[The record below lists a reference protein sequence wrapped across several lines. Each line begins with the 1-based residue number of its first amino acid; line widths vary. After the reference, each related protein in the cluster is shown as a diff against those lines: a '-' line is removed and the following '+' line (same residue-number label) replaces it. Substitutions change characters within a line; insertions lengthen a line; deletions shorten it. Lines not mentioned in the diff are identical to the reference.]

1 MANIEVKQA
10 FVNRVNYVPAE
21 NGSKAR
27 LGLTLNEGYKPKN
40 AEKWNYITYDI
51 TLWEDQAEK
60 YKGLRAG
67 NPKDRSQKSD
77 KVTFKG
83 YITELVGNT
92 YEGKVYTKIRA
103 NVQEFGVVGDAP
115 AEPKNDDF

>member
-40 AEKWNYITYDI
+40 AEKWNYITYEI
-51 TLWEDQAEK
+51 TLWDDQAEK
-60 YKGLRAG
+60 FKGIRAG
-67 NPKDRSQKSD
+67 SKDKSQKSD

-103 NVQEFGVVGDAP
+103 NVQEFGVVDGEAQ
-115 AEPKNDDF
+115 PKNDDF